1 MFKSNQAVSVTK
13 SFTHAISKYHSD
25 QYRFFSI
32 LNEYGEQKKFLS
44 TKAKA
49 EMPAMIVI
57 ARVHTYQETYILFF
71 LSSNILLL
79 QLLVLSEWSQIM
91 LEITGY
97 DLVSKSTYFI

>member
-1 MFKSNQAVSVTK
+1 M
-13 SFTHAISKYHSD
+13 
-25 QYRFFSI
+25 
-32 LNEYGEQKKFLS
+32 S

-79 QLLVLSEWSQIM
+79 QLLVLSE
-91 LEITGY
+91 
-97 DLVSKSTYFI
+97 